1 MDAAQFIGM
10 KYRFDQAVKVA
21 QLDFYVYAFTLKL
34 ILLSLRSTKWNERPS
49 FSLFYSYAVVMGATQ
64 QQPQTTQG

>member
-21 QLDFYVYAFTLKL
+21 QLDFYV
-34 ILLSLRSTKWNERPS
+34 
-49 FSLFYSYAVVMGATQ
+49 
-64 QQPQTTQG
+64 

>member
-34 ILLSLRSTKWNERPS
+34 ILLSLRSTK
-49 FSLFYSYAVVMGATQ
+49 
-64 QQPQTTQG
+64 

>member
-1 MDAAQFIGM
+1 
-10 KYRFDQAVKVA
+10 
-21 QLDFYVYAFTLKL
+21 VYAPTLKL